1 MNGFILLTLMK
12 NDRLV
17 SPTQAEQDMLQ
28 ILRAERDAEQA
39 IRSCENEARKIIDDV
54 QISVQRIESRANQR
68 ITNMEMR
75 HSHKLNRLI
84 KDIENE
90 GAAKLSHDA
99 GQHYDSE
106 KLQAVIE
113 KLATELCLNN
123 TTSDDQTKPG

>member
-1 MNGFILLTLMK
+1 MK
-12 NDRLV
+12 NDRSV

-39 IRSCENEARKIIDDV
+39 IHSCENEARQIIDDV

-75 HSHKLNRLI
+75 HAHKLNQLI
-84 KDIENE
+84 RNIEKD
-90 GAAKLSHDA
+90 GAVELGHDA
-99 GQHYDSE
+99 QQNDDKK

-113 KLATELCLNN
+113 KLAIELCLAN
-123 TTSDDQTKPG
+123 TVSDDESVAGK